1 MATPVRDIQTIYE
14 DVLANYLIS
23 MARTVENSVGHAL
36 DALMC
41 PNLERAAALSSQ
53 VFLVEPRVN
62 EMEMQIDDHAVRDAA
77 HGIAR

>member
-1 MATPVRDIQTIYE
+1 
-14 DVLANYLIS
+14 

-53 VFLVEPRVN
+53 VFLVEPP
-62 EMEMQIDDHAVRDAA
+62 
-77 HGIAR
+77 